1 MTAEVLRRAFDPFFT
16 TRPIGMGTGLGLS
29 MIYGFAQQPGDQAR
43 ICSGF
48 GHGVMVCLYLPRPG
62 RRSRRDDVNA
72 TRSAP

>member
-1 MTAEVLRRAFDPFFT
+1 
-16 TRPIGMGTGLGLS
+16 MGTRLWLS